1 MVILTL
7 IPNSD
12 IIIKIIP
19 FGYNTE
25 VKMYKKLLIISTT
38 IIIIFLIIFVNNSMF
53 INKNIENTDINI
65 AKEYKNELSMML
77 ETASGSGEYEK
88 TTASEWPTDGYI
100 FNTELSKC
108 ENGSTLSWDAENNK
122 VVMSGNTSDKCY
134 VYFDK
139 VINIISF
146 TINGTEYNAIEVMT
160 WGKWVNSEY
169 NIEKKYGLECEK
181 INGNVIFKLN
191 SGGYYVSEASLGV
204 LHGNDIIIANGSYIH
219 QTSGI
224 PEKIQC

>member
-1 MVILTL
+1 MKKRIMLSGILFIL
-7 IPNSD
+7 
-12 IIIKIIP
+12 IIISVLVCFNKRERNSENVLQNKK
-19 FGYNTE
+19 YNE
-25 VKMYKKLLIISTT
+25 T
-38 IIIIFLIIFVNNSMF
+38 I
-53 INKNIENTDINI
+53 
-65 AKEYKNELSMML
+65 SMML

-169 NIEKKYGLECEK
+169 NIEKKYGLECKE
-181 INGNVIFKLN
+181 INGAVIFKLN

>member
-1 MVILTL
+1 MKKRIMLSGIL
-7 IPNSD
+7 
-12 IIIKIIP
+12 
-19 FGYNTE
+19 F
-25 VKMYKKLLIISTT
+25 
-38 IIIIFLIIFVNNSMF
+38 IIIIISVLVYF
-53 INKNIENTDINI
+53 NKNNNDLENVLQN
-65 AKEYKNELSMML
+65 KKYNETISMML

-88 TTASEWPTDGYI
+88 TTASGWPTDGYI

-139 VINIISF
+139 VNIIPF
-146 TINGTEYNAIEVMT
+146 TINGTEYNAIEGMT
-160 WGKWVNSEY
+160 WGEWINSDY
-169 NIEKKYGLECEK
+169 NVEEKYGLECKE
-181 INGNVIFKLN
+181 INGAVIFKLN

-204 LHGNDIIIANGSYIH
+204 LHGNDIIIANGSYTH

>member
-7 IPNSD
+7 IPNSY

-77 ETASGSGEYEK
+77 ETASGSGVYEK
-88 TTASEWPTDGYI
+88 TTASEWPTEGYI
-100 FNTELSKC
+100 FNSTLSKC
-108 ENGSTLSWDAENNK
+108 ENGGELSWDGENNR
-122 VVMSGNTSDKCY
+122 VIMSGIKSDKCY
-134 VYFDK
+134 VYFDMIK
-139 VINIISF
+139 LITFYIDDI
-146 TINGTEYNAIEVMT
+146 EYKAVENMT
-160 WGKWVNSEY
+160 WKEWVESNYCTIEISTSSVCTGNNNLGLGNQKYIFNSTGTYDLALTGDKIIENNKYLIRIY
-169 NIEKKYGLECEK
+169 NEPCK
-181 INGNVIFKLN
+181 V
-191 SGGYYVSEASLGV
+191 A
-204 LHGNDIIIANGSYIH
+204 
-219 QTSGI
+219 
-224 PEKIQC
+224 